1 MYGLTNWKEEKVWVP
16 VNDNDPKGVNDKDTR
31 KPFVNEEP
39 KVVNRDKHGPRVE
52 LNRSFRDILIDKEP
66 GHGGWWCRSWLLSV
80 IKEKVDIKY
89 VGGLWVVL
97 VFGDQE
103 IAQEFFRGKQ
113 VWESCFDTWENWG
126 GQLIPVER
134 IAWLKIYGVSLCLY
148 DDGVF
153 NVIGSKFGTVI
164 QSANVNEQENDFS
177 HVMIVVLRNSVDR
190 VHQSIKLKWKNDVVS
205 VLVEEE
211 VGGWV
216 SDCLVSY
223 DEDDDF
229 SSGSCDGVETQNV
242 CMRSYSDHDGDH
254 ENVSCRLLEGEQEM
268 RRDEGSLAS
277 GGVPIVTEEVQ
288 CVKKVFS
295 NHIKGDGISK
305 DVKKK
310 RAKASRKKTRAEKS
324 VSPVGQERPKKRAR
338 DGEDPHWT

>member
-1 MYGLTNWKEEKVWVP
+1 M
-16 VNDNDPKGVNDKDTR
+16 
-31 KPFVNEEP
+31 
-39 KVVNRDKHGPRVE
+39 HGPRVE
-52 LNRSFRDILIDKEP
+52 LNRSFRDTLIDKEP
-66 GHGGWWCRSWLLSV
+66 DHGLLEVSVESSLHGCLKCQGVGLVGRVCDFRTLTSLRSWLLSV

-113 VWESCFDTWENWG
+113 VWESCFDTLENWG

-134 IAWLKIYGVSLCLY
+134 IAWLKIYGVPLCLY

-177 HVMIVVLRNSVDR
+177 HVMIAVLRNSVDK
-190 VHQSIKLKWKNDVVS
+190 VHQFIKLKWKNDVVS

-211 VGGWV
+211 VGEWV
-216 SDCLVSY
+216 PDCLVSY

-229 SSGSCDGVETQNV
+229 SSGSRDRVETQNV
-242 CMRSYSDHDGDH
+242 CMRLDSDHDGDH
-254 ENVSCRLLEGEQEM
+254 ENVSCRLLEGDHEM
-268 RRDEGSLAS
+268 RRDEGSLAF

-310 RAKASRKKTRAEKS
+310 RAKVSRKKTRAKKS

-338 DGEDPHWT
+338 DGEDPFDIDRFIFPVNGHAG